1 VTRNPNDH
9 SLQTFNA
16 MFPQGGY
23 FGESG
28 VIGPANQVSLQPI
41 FGLDLGSGWSLSG
54 AAVFYWRQSLGDGI
68 YGLGLNL
75 IRPANGSRARYIGT
89 QGDVT

>member
-1 VTRNPNDH
+1 MARAVVSGVHDNK
-9 SLQTFNA
+9 LAFNA
-16 MFPQGGY
+16 MFPEGGY

-54 AAVFYWRQSLGDGI
+54 AAGYLYWTAK
-68 YGLGLNL
+68 
-75 IRPANGSRARYIGT
+75 PVSR
-89 QGDVT
+89 